1 MQPSRAEI
9 YIDTR
14 TRKDGSIV
22 TKKAAILIVRILIF
36 ISILFLCFAQ
46 IASWGVVHGRWGFC
60 FLEP

>member
-14 TRKDGSIV
+14 TQKDGSIV
-22 TKKAAILIVRILIF
+22 TEKAAIVIVRILIF

-46 IASWGVVHGRWGFC
+46 FSNRRLWGEG
-60 FLEP
+60 E

>member
-22 TKKAAILIVRILIF
+22 TKKAAIVRILIF

-46 IASWGVVHGRWGFC
+46 FSNRRLWGEG
-60 FLEP
+60 E